1 MTAERLGS
9 SAARLRG
16 LAGEHA
22 SQVSRTVREL
32 DALSPAVLGSTDL
45 ADAVAAFTDKL
56 HSVARAE
63 SRMMETSAEDLVAS
77 AAAMTGQ
84 DRDIAEGLRTLD
96 PHQGGHT
103 PSGTS
108 HAGTSHSGPSR
119 NGHRHAHTA
128 HRTGT
133 GGKDP
138 ARTHH
143 RLRSDPLDIPPDTRS
158 GTGTASDGGGDG
170 HREGGGAGGGAG
182 GNEGGARGRQR

>member
-1 MTAERLGS
+1 MTAERLRS
-9 SAARLRG
+9 SAARLRE

-22 SQVSRTVREL
+22 TQISRTVREL

-63 SRMMETSAEDLVAS
+63 SRMMETSAENLVAS

-96 PHQGGHT
+96 PHHGERT
-103 PSGTS
+103 PSGS
-108 HAGTSHSGPSR
+108 SGTSHSGHSD
-119 NGHRHAHTA
+119 NGRRHAHTA
-128 HRTGT
+128 HRTST

-143 RLRSDPLDIPPDTRS
+143 RLRSDPSDFPPDTRS
-158 GTGTASDGGGDG
+158 STGTGSDGGSDG
-170 HREGGGAGGGAG
+170 HREGGDAG